1 MNEPKQYTG
10 TKVVLGTPMNRL
22 AYNQYRG
29 WELPADE
36 NGDDEGYLVEYLD
49 GGKSNHPDHKGYISW
64 SPKDVFEK
72 AYKPSATPLERMEI
86 ELSELNTKIE
96 KLSAAM
102 DKADFETKVGKLQFS
117 LIYAQGSIM
126 AAYREV
132 LKNRINDL
140 KSKE

>member
-1 MNEPKQYTG
+1 MSEAKQYTG

-49 GGKSNHPDHKGYISW
+49 GGKANHPDHKGYISW
-64 SPKDVFEK
+64 SPKDVFER

-86 ELSELNTKIE
+86 ELEELDARIE
-96 KLSAAM
+96 KLGSALGSRGFMETVGIYQYNLMVTQHHAM
-102 DKADFETKVGKLQFS
+102 CS
-117 LIYAQGSIM
+117 
-126 AAYREV
+126 YRGI
-132 LKNRINDL
+132 LMIRINDL
-140 KSKE
+140 NEKK